1 MIYLLDTDTVSFA
14 LRGVPEVV
22 DRLRSCRPSAVAVSS
37 LTVAELRYGA
47 CRRRSRKLHSTID
60 AFVSSVAVVAF
71 DEAAADRF
79 GEIAAALVDAGV
91 PIGDFDALIAAQAMA
106 LDMTLVTGNLRH
118 FGRVPGLRVERW
130 G

>member
-14 LRGVPEVV
+14 LRGVPGVV
-22 DRLRSCRPSAVAVSS
+22 DRLRRCRPSSVAVSS

-47 CRRRSRKLHSTID
+47 CRRRSRKLHSLID
-60 AFVSSVAVVAF
+60 AFVSSVADAAF

-79 GEIAAALVDAGV
+79 GELAAALVDAGS
-91 PIGDFDALIAAQAMA
+91 PIGDFDALIAAQALA
-106 LDMTLVTGNLRH
+106 LDMTLVSGNLKH